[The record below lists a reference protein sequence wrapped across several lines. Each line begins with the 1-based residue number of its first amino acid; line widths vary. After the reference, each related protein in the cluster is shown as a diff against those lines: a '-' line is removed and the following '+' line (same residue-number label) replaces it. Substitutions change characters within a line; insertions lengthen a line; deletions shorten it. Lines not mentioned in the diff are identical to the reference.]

1 MQRATTRRSERMAD
15 QIMRELSRILVE
27 EIQDPRLSLLT
38 ISGVRMNR
46 DFSIAE
52 VLYTHINGREG
63 IPDIEKGL
71 SKAKGY
77 LRSQLGKRLK
87 MRAIPD
93 LRFTWDTFL
102 EEMVYEHGA
111 EKDS

>member
-52 VLYTHINGREG
+52 VLYTHINGKEA

-77 LRSQLGKRLK
+77 LKSQLSKRLK
-87 MRAIPD
+87 LRAIPD

-102 EEMVYEHGA
+102 EEMVYDHGA

>member
-1 MQRATTRRSERMAD
+1 MQRATTRRSQRMSD
-15 QIMRELSRILVE
+15 QIMREISRILVE
-27 EIQDPRLSLLT
+27 EIQDPRLDMLT

-52 VLYTHINGREG
+52 VLYTHIKGREA

-71 SKAKGY
+71 AKARGY
-77 LRSQLGKRLK
+77 MRSQLGKRLK
-87 MRAIPD
+87 LRGVPE

-102 EEMVYEHGA
+102 EEMVYDHGA
-111 EKDS
+111 EQDS